1 MESTG
6 ALLNATWLA
15 RVVYGLVVLSPVSAA
30 AQPVATPVR
39 WTVQSGT
46 LRFLGHG
53 TVGDFVG
60 TTSSVSGV
68 AVGDLPEARGWIE
81 APVATLVTGNDW
93 RDRDLRA
100 AMEVG
105 KYPTMRFDLDSARVS
120 HGEED
125 NSVAAVLHGRLAIH
139 GVVRDVVVPAVTTQN
154 GDTLRLAAAFP
165 LDLTD
170 YRIGGLTKLAGLLHM
185 KRNIDVR
192 VDLRFLRATHEVTIP
207 IFRPDRRFFR

>member
-6 ALLNATWLA
+6 ALLNIATRARFVLGLA
-15 RVVYGLVVLSPVSAA
+15 VLAPASTSAQVVAPHVTWAVH
-30 AQPVATPVR
+30 
-39 WTVQSGT
+39 SGT
-46 LRFLGHG
+46 LSFLGHA

-60 TTSSVSGV
+60 TTSAVSGA
-68 AVGDLPEARGWIE
+68 AVGDLPDARGWIE
-81 APVATLVTGNDW
+81 APVATLVTKNRW
-93 RDRDLRA
+93 RDRDLRT

-105 KYPTMRFDLDSARVS
+105 RHPTMRFDLDSARLS

-139 GVVRDVVVPAVTTQN
+139 GVIRDVVVPAVTTQS

-185 KRNIDVR
+185 KRHIEVR
-192 VDLRFLRATHEVTIP
+192 VDLRFLRATHE
-207 IFRPDRRFFR
+207 